1 MKFKLVLRDDYL
13 LNKSKYIEDI
23 KFLYQDDN
31 SKLANIEDI
40 KKHLD
45 FIFNIPNSMLVL
57 LYDDNKLISM
67 VNGYEYNS
75 IYHDFCIFSL
85 FTKKEYRAQGLGYK
99 TLKHIIEEIKK
110 YNPNKIISGIEKD
123 NIFSI
128 KLHEKAGF
136 INSHLKWNEI
146 EEGFPDNHIGYVY
159 KSKL

>member
-1 MKFKLVLRDDYL
+1 MITV
-13 LNKSKYIEDI
+13 N
-23 KFLYQDDN
+23 
-31 SKLANIEDI
+31 
-40 KKHLD
+40 
-45 FIFNIPNSMLVL
+45 IFNIPNSMLVL

>member
-67 VNGYEYNS
+67 VNGY
-75 IYHDFCIFSL
+75 
-85 FTKKEYRAQGLGYK
+85 
-99 TLKHIIEEIKK
+99 
-110 YNPNKIISGIEKD
+110 
-123 NIFSI
+123 
-128 KLHEKAGF
+128 
-136 INSHLKWNEI
+136 
-146 EEGFPDNHIGYVY
+146 
-159 KSKL
+159 

>member
-1 MKFKLVLRDDYL
+1 MKYEVVLSKDYL

-23 KFLYQDDN
+23 KLLYQDDTN
-31 SKLANIEDI
+31 KLANIDNI
-40 KKHLD
+40 TRHLD
-45 FIFNIPNSMLVL
+45 FIFSIPNSILVL
-57 LYDDNKLISM
+57 LYDDNKLVSM

-75 IYHDFCIFSL
+75 IYHDFYICAL
-85 FTKKEYRAQGLGYK
+85 FTKKEYRNQGLGYK

-110 YNPNKIISGIEKD
+110 YNPNKIISGIEED
-123 NIFSI
+123 NFSSI
-128 KLHEKAGF
+128 KVHEKIGF

>member
-99 TLKHIIEEIKK
+99 TLKRIIEEIKK

-136 INSHLKWNEI
+136 INSNLKWNEI
-146 EEGFPDNHIGYVY
+146 EEGFPDNHMAYIY
-159 KSKL
+159 KKY

>member
-110 YNPNKIISGIEKD
+110 YNPNKII
-123 NIFSI
+123 
-128 KLHEKAGF
+128 
-136 INSHLKWNEI
+136 
-146 EEGFPDNHIGYVY
+146 
-159 KSKL
+159 

>member
-123 NIFSI
+123 NFSSI
-128 KLHEKAGF
+128 KVHEKIGF